1 MQEMAPTPRKTLMPH
16 PSAASRKRRNA
27 PVDLRAAGSGIV
39 ALLLIGLGLLSLP
52 NMLKNEIVVAAKE
65 PSKPAF
71 PITVD
76 PRNETINEDPAVDA
90 LFGES
95 SQELEAAASL
105 ADTAVTWLANAVTSI
120 PGYSQI
126 AGSDIVFVDIKSGYR
141 EEEVARAFGLALGWS
156 KAEQEAFLE
165 QVHTTA
171 PELTEGEFVPGT
183 YMVSSAA
190 NASYVQELLSD
201 RYVRDIAARYTPEAE
216 AALPLQDALTI
227 ASLLQRETRD
237 PSEMRLI
244 SGIIWNRLWS
254 GMNLQIDATLQ
265 YAKASKGGT
274 KSWWPVPVPADKYIK
289 SEYNTYQN
297 AGLPPGPISNPST
310 EAILAALNPKKT
322 DCLFYFH
329 DRRGEMFCS
338 PDYAGHVRALK
349 KSYGQGK

>member
-1 MQEMAPTPRKTLMPH
+1 MAQTSRKPLMPH
-16 PSAASRKRRNA
+16 PVRKPAKRPNA
-27 PVDLRAAGSGIV
+27 RIDLRSAGSALAV
-39 ALLLIGLGLLSLP
+39 LLLIGFGLLSLP
-52 NMLKNEIVVAAKE
+52 NMLVSEIRVAAIE
-65 PSKPAF
+65 PPKPSF

-76 PRNETINEDPAVDA
+76 PQNETITENAEVDA

-105 ADTAVTWLANAVTSI
+105 ASTAVTWLANVVASI

-126 AGSDIVFVDIKSGYR
+126 AGSDIVFVDVKSGYR
-141 EEEVARAFGLALGWS
+141 EEEVARAFGVALGWTR
-156 KAEQEAFLE
+156 AEQDAFLE
-165 QVHTTA
+165 QVHETM
-171 PELTEGEFVPGT
+171 PELSEGQFVPGT

-190 NASYVQELLSD
+190 SASYVQEILAD
-201 RYVRDIAARYTPEAE
+201 RYQRDIASRYSPEAE
-216 AALPLQDALTI
+216 RILPLEDALTI

-244 SGIIWNRLWS
+244 SGIIWNRLWA

-265 YAKASKGGT
+265 YAKANEGGT
-274 KSWWPVPVPADKYIK
+274 KTWWPVPRPADKYID

-297 AGLPPGPISNPST
+297 EGLPPGPISNPST

-322 DCLFYFH
+322 DCIFYFH

-338 PDYAGHVRALK
+338 PDYAGHVRELK
-349 KSYGQGK
+349 KAYGQGK